1 MFNPFHLYFL
11 SVEHYFRMM
20 RAVAIEVS
28 DKSKQ
33 LELKK

>member
-11 SVEHYFRMM
+11 SVEHYFRMV

-28 DKSKQ
+28 DKTKK